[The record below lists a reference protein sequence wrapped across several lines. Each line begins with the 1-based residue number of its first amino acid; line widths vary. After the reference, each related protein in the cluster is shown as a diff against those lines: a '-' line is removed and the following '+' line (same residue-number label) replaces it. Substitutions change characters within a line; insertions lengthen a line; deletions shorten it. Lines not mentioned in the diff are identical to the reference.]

1 MDKLKFKR
9 WNQAL
14 NIAKVL
20 FWADGYHTKY
30 LKEIEKFIQDIQ
42 EREGQYVNIS
52 KNPKEARYKP

>member
-30 LKEIEKFIQDIQ
+30 LKEIEKFIQ
-42 EREGQYVNIS
+42 ERGGQYVNIS